1 MDLPFRAF
9 SNECTNPIVIDS
21 SDDNPD
27 NNTTKNAES
36 DSGKIIFD
44 KMVEAQS
51 VSDVQLVQD
60 PGDAQFS
67 ESEPMATSTQLDGV
81 MFQRKNKQHEKRPT
95 PPVDDG
101 TVPGPSTSRDTDSGP
116 SAQHHQMI
124 QR

>member
-1 MDLPFRAF
+1 MDVPFHAF

-27 NNTTKNAES
+27 NNNTKNAES

-44 KMVEAQS
+44 EMVEAQS

-67 ESEPMATSTQLDGV
+67 ESDPMATSTQLDGV
-81 MFQRKNKQHEKRPT
+81 MFQRKKQANTRSDQP
-95 PPVDDG
+95 
-101 TVPGPSTSRDTDSGP
+101 
-116 SAQHHQMI
+116 HQ
-124 QR
+124 

>member
-44 KMVEAQS
+44 EMVEAQS
-51 VSDVQLVQD
+51 VSNVQLVQD

-67 ESEPMATSTQLDGV
+67 ESEPMATSTQLDRV
-81 MFQRKNKQHEKRPT
+81 MFQRKKQATREATNP
-95 PPVDDG
+95 
-101 TVPGPSTSRDTDSGP
+101 TSR
-116 SAQHHQMI
+116 
-124 QR
+124 